1 MLVIYLQIY
10 KSLLI
15 PSPTDFDI
23 AFTNIEDTLKQRQ
36 DKVIS
41 TFFQRCFNVGH
52 QRCINVVQ
60 RWKSDFGFCFIFNVE
75 STLFQRWSDIE
86 MLAGIS
92 SKSHRVAVW

>member
-1 MLVIYLQIY
+1 MLVICLQIY

-52 QRCINVVQ
+52 QRCINVENLT
-60 RWKSDFGFCFIFNVE
+60 SDFASFSTSNQRYFNVDP
-75 STLFQRWSDIE
+75 TLKCW
-86 MLAGIS
+86 LG
-92 SKSHRVAVW
+92 